1 MHYELPFYKEHIK
14 ATNIV
19 VGDWTRPL
27 TITAVYKPPRHNAS
41 TEMFKNFFQALR
53 HRFMAGADYN
63 AKNAY
68 WRARITHLQV
78 IQLMAAVNELHL
90 DRHTTGEPK

>member
-1 MHYELPFYKEHIK
+1 
-14 ATNIV
+14 
-19 VGDWTRPL
+19 
-27 TITAVYKPPRHNAS
+27 
-41 TEMFKNFFQALR
+41 
-53 HRFMAGADYN
+53 MAGADYN

-90 DRHTTGEPK
+90 DHHTTGEPNYWRTHENRRPDVLDFFISKGIVRERF